1 MAGTNEEMMRN
12 YVKKDSNFDFDV
24 TFVRDFTL
32 FSWNLGIPNV
42 LILPWMADTN
52 EQEEMTR
59 NYVNNDSNFDL
70 DVTSVD
76 AIILCGR
83 TFNIP

>member
-1 MAGTNEEMMRN
+1 
-12 YVKKDSNFDFDV
+12 
-24 TFVRDFTL
+24 
-32 FSWNLGIPNV
+32 
-42 LILPWMADTN
+42 MADTN

-76 AIILCGR
+76 AVLLCGR
-83 TFNIP
+83 TFNIVKVYRSTLKKRAGKGRDN

>member
-1 MAGTNEEMMRN
+1 
-12 YVKKDSNFDFDV
+12 
-24 TFVRDFTL
+24 
-32 FSWNLGIPNV
+32 
-42 LILPWMADTN
+42 MADTN

-83 TFNIP
+83 TFNIVKVYRSTLKKRAGKRRDN

>member
-1 MAGTNEEMMRN
+1 
-12 YVKKDSNFDFDV
+12 
-24 TFVRDFTL
+24 
-32 FSWNLGIPNV
+32 
-42 LILPWMADTN
+42 MADTN

-76 AIILCGR
+76 AILLCGR
-83 TFNIP
+83 TFNIVKVYRSTLKKGPEKEETIR